1 MLCEI
6 ALLETIYY
14 IKSNENVQTMHY
26 IVFTLLVLEGLTMS
40 AVNFNMR
47 LEVELKE
54 KVTPILENYG
64 LTMPQAF
71 KLFLNQIAKTKT
83 IPLSFDYA
91 RETALT
97 PKAAA
102 KLLQSLKEVENGD
115 YTEYETVEE
124 AIKAMSEEVHG

>member
-1 MLCEI
+1 
-6 ALLETIYY
+6 
-14 IKSNENVQTMHY
+14 
-26 IVFTLLVLEGLTMS
+26 MS

-47 LEVELKE
+47 LEAELKE
-54 KVTPILENYG
+54 QVTPI

-71 KLFLNQIAKTKT
+71 KLFLNQIVKTKA

-102 KLLQSLKEVENGD
+102 KLLQSLKEIENGE

-124 AIKAMSEEVHG
+124 AIKAMSEEAHG

>member
-1 MLCEI
+1 MPIIRVLI
-6 ALLETIYY
+6 LIFLHQKKKKSKDYALYCLY
-14 IKSNENVQTMHY
+14 IIGS
-26 IVFTLLVLEGLTMS
+26 LEGLTMS

-47 LEVELKE
+47 LEAELKE
-54 KVTPILENYG
+54 KVTPILEDYG

-71 KLFLNQIAKTKT
+71 KLFLNQIVKTKT

-102 KLLQSLKEVENGD
+102 KLLQSLKEIENGE

-124 AIKAMSEEVHG
+124 AIQAMSEEANG

>member
-1 MLCEI
+1 MP
-6 ALLETIYY
+6 Y
-14 IKSNENVQTMHY
+14 NF
-26 IVFTLLVLEGLTMS
+26 FTLLVFGVTVMS

-47 LEVELKE
+47 LDAELKD

-91 RETALT
+91 SENSLT

-102 KLLQSLKEVENGD
+102 KLLQSLKEVENGE
-115 YTEYETVEE
+115 YTEYKTVEKM
-124 AIKAMSEEVHG
+124 IKAVSEESRG

>member
-1 MLCEI
+1 
-6 ALLETIYY
+6 
-14 IKSNENVQTMHY
+14 
-26 IVFTLLVLEGLTMS
+26 MS

-54 KVTPILENYG
+54 KVTPILDNYG

-91 RETALT
+91 SETVLT

-102 KLLQSLKEVENGD
+102 KLLQSLKEVESGE
-115 YTEYETVEE
+115 YTEYETVEK
-124 AIKAMSEEVHG
+124 AIKAMSEEAHG

>member
-1 MLCEI
+1 MLYNLFI
-6 ALLETIYY
+6 
-14 IKSNENVQTMHY
+14 
-26 IVFTLLVLEGLTMS
+26 IVVIGILDMS

-47 LEVELKE
+47 LDTELKD
-54 KVTPILENYG
+54 KVTPILEDYG

-115 YTEYETVEE
+115 YTKYETVEE
-124 AIKAMSEEVHG
+124 AIKAMSEEAHG

>member
-1 MLCEI
+1 
-6 ALLETIYY
+6 
-14 IKSNENVQTMHY
+14 
-26 IVFTLLVLEGLTMS
+26 MS

-47 LEVELKE
+47 LDAELKD
-54 KVTPILENYG
+54 KVTPILEDYG

-91 RETALT
+91 KEPILT
-97 PKAAA
+97 PKATA
-102 KLLQSLKEVENGD
+102 KLLKSLKEIEDGN

-124 AIKAMSEEVHG
+124 AIRAMSEAVHD

>member
-1 MLCEI
+1 
-6 ALLETIYY
+6 
-14 IKSNENVQTMHY
+14 
-26 IVFTLLVLEGLTMS
+26 MS

-47 LEVELKE
+47 LDAELKD
-54 KVTPILENYG
+54 KVTPILEDYG

-91 RETALT
+91 KEPILT
-97 PKAAA
+97 PKATA
-102 KLLQSLKEVENGD
+102 KLRQSLKEIEDGN

-124 AIKAMSEEVHG
+124 AIRAMSEAVHD

>member
-1 MLCEI
+1 MAI
-6 ALLETIYY
+6 ARLSVKVGKAGKAAPHAEY
-14 IKSNENVQTMHY
+14 IDRDEEKKKKEEQAKTD
-26 IVFTLLVLEGLTMS
+26 L
-40 AVNFNMR
+40 
-47 LEVELKE
+47 E
-54 KVTPILENYG
+54 KVTPILEDYG

-71 KLFLNQIAKTKT
+71 KLFLNQIVKTKT

-102 KLLQSLKEVENGD
+102 KLLQSLKEIENGE

-124 AIKAMSEEVHG
+124 AIQAMSEEANG

>member
-1 MLCEI
+1 
-6 ALLETIYY
+6 
-14 IKSNENVQTMHY
+14 
-26 IVFTLLVLEGLTMS
+26 MS

-54 KVTPILENYG
+54 QVTPILKDYG

-71 KLFLNQIAKTKT
+71 KLFLNQIVKTKT

-91 RETALT
+91 REETALT

-102 KLLQSLKEVENGD
+102 KLLQSLKEIENGQ
-115 YTEYETVEE
+115 YTEYAKVEDALKY
-124 AIKAMSEEVHG
+124 AID

>member
-1 MLCEI
+1 MP
-6 ALLETIYY
+6 Y
-14 IKSNENVQTMHY
+14 I
-26 IVFTLLVLEGLTMS
+26 IFTLLVLEELTMS

-47 LEVELKE
+47 LEEDLRDNANHIFE
-54 KVTPILENYG
+54 EYG

-71 KLFLNQIAKTKT
+71 KLFLNQIVKTKT

-102 KLLQSLKEVENGD
+102 KLLQSLKEIENGE

-124 AIKAMSEEVHG
+124 AIQAMSEEAHG

>member
-1 MLCEI
+1 MSLHYWFLGGI
-6 ALLETIYY
+6 NHVRSQFQYAFRGRTKR
-14 IKSNENVQTMHY
+14 KSY
-26 IVFTLLVLEGLTMS
+26 SYFGD
-40 AVNFNMR
+40 
-47 LEVELKE
+47 
-54 KVTPILENYG
+54 YG

-71 KLFLNQIAKTKT
+71 KLFLNQIVKTKT

-102 KLLQSLKEVENGD
+102 KLLQSLKEIENGE

-124 AIKAMSEEVHG
+124 ATKAMSDEAHG